1 MNRLITL
8 LSLLLLTSVLQAA
21 PSDST
26 GRMPVTEG
34 WVYRIDAVRPDFA
47 PGEPGKAN
55 ELCVILTSRYGA
67 SVDIE
72 YYEESDVVM
81 SQAVDIAPNAIE
93 IICVPSLYAIEARST
108 APFAVMSRQVFAG
121 NGEQALHLPTSAW
134 GTEYTPFSLW
144 QDSYGIN
151 GVEPTVATA
160 RTVVIPIQ
168 PNTRVHVAYRDG
180 HTDTLI
186 TTWLQPLVINEEVKP
201 GLTRSS
207 ASDPTGVRISSASP
221 ISVVSGHAKGA
232 ILRFPDGLPASGQY
246 ARAASRSRGNLHDVM
261 LPTFM
266 AGTEFVTAPLLYT
279 PTRERGLDQ
288 SEVGIENDRGDVIRF
303 IALSDS
309 TVISSVSAS
318 ADMHVDTV
326 LNAGDTWYA
335 AAVEKATTWSA
346 SKPVMCAQYGK
357 SYGNIISQA
366 TRPED
371 DPSVNTG
378 LPLLQVV
385 PPVDRWAQHAAF
397 HAAVGM
403 DNAVNVVCKSTDA
416 ENIRLDGRPVTVA
429 LRRHDIP
436 GTPYTSFSGFISE
449 GAHHVT
455 AVNDAVRFCAWTY
468 GSLDGLQLGR
478 IYGSPAAFDMAQP
491 CEDTLSTWLNYE
503 GDSAVVGWTTG
514 PENFPC
520 AEIAFAVTEYCHGC
534 TSRYRGNTM
543 TIRRATPTTMVKA
556 SVLVVMR
563 SGRFERRTVFMDG
576 TTSVGESSHSNIL
589 RITPHPVQDHCWIM
603 YADGAVIQGNVN
615 VHSVTGECVRSVSAL
630 NETQLDL
637 DLTDLPP
644 GVYAVKIG
652 SVRRMIIV
660 E

>member
-1 MNRLITL
+1 
-8 LSLLLLTSVLQAA
+8 
-21 PSDST
+21 
-26 GRMPVTEG
+26 
-34 WVYRIDAVRPDFA
+34 
-47 PGEPGKAN
+47 
-55 ELCVILTSRYGA
+55 
-67 SVDIE
+67 
-72 YYEESDVVM
+72 
-81 SQAVDIAPNAIE
+81 
-93 IICVPSLYAIEARST
+93 
-108 APFAVMSRQVFAG
+108 
-121 NGEQALHLPTSAW
+121 
-134 GTEYTPFSLW
+134 LW

-160 RTVVIPIQ
+160 RTVVIPLQ

-180 HTDTLI
+180 HNDTLV

-207 ASDPTGVRISSASP
+207 ASDPTGVRISSVSP

-261 LPTFM
+261 LPTSM

-326 LNAGDTWYA
+326 LHAGDTWYA
-335 AAVEKATTWSA
+335 AAVEEATTWSA

-385 PPVDRWAQHAAF
+385 PPVDRWAHHAAF

-416 ENIRLDGRPVTVA
+416 ENILLDGRPVMVA

-449 GAHHVT
+449 GAHHVS

-514 PENFPC
+514 PENTPC
-520 AEIAFAVTEYCHGC
+520 AEIAYAVTEYCHGC

-576 TTSVGESSHSNIL
+576 TTSVNDLPRIADVL
-589 RITPHPVQDHCWIM
+589 ITPNPVEDHCTVM
-603 YADGAVIQGNVN
+603 
-615 VHSVTGECVRSVSAL
+615 SVTGAPLHGSVQIYAVTGEHVRTVVTGGAA
-630 NETQLDL
+630 QVDV
-637 DLTDLPP
+637 DLTDVQP
-644 GVYAVKIG
+644 GVYAVQIG
-652 SVRRMIIV
+652 SARRMIIV